1 MVTFFTKITGKPAVF
16 HNIMKNKKNDNKT
29 FRKPKGKLVIL
40 NLWSIKFSKCHVGA
54 LLLYLTD
61 MRKFIRYCSG
71 GTTLPRKLTVV
82 FDERGC
88 NLLFYLHA
96 STSFA
101 KSSGKLWNFPNW
113 QLKLLSMTV
122 QMLLIPCN
130 VLIIIFNSWCSVGRQ
145 YLLSLSL

>member
-1 MVTFFTKITGKPAVF
+1 MATNGNIASLKSQENLQYFTILWKT
-16 HNIMKNKKNDNKT
+16 KKNDNKT

-82 FDERGC
+82 FDEGGVI
-88 NLLFYLHA
+88 FS
-96 STSFA
+96 STCMLQFHLPRAVESYEIFQP
-101 KSSGKLWNFPNW
+101 GNWNCYQW
-113 QLKLLSMTV
+113 
-122 QMLLIPCN
+122 PCR
-130 VLIIIFNSWCSVGRQ
+130 CS
-145 YLLSLSL
+145 